1 MQFDNTGILVQ
12 LREELETTQP
22 ELSAVFYELEDLYER
37 KLWFQLCE
45 TLSEYI
51 YKEAESKPIRLRL
64 YESFISE
71 FSDRINQLQNVEFLV
86 QSLGDVKG
94 IDSIEYLTAAK
105 NKITL
110 LGEKRSQRS
119 SNDLGNKFDIEIQQ
133 ALIQVDLELAKIKI
147 ELGFVDETSSII
159 DSCDKAIDN
168 LTGSIDPRVNSSL
181 YSAKAQ
187 LSKIRGDF
195 NTFYYNSLL
204 FLACVNDLETL
215 ENKDEIVKDICISG
229 VLGDKI
235 YNFGEII
242 MHDIMKY
249 LEVGWLKE
257 LLLALNSGDLKMYEE
272 VLKNVKD
279 VEQIQDNL
287 PFLNQKMCIM
297 GFIELVFNSNKKT
310 FSYSEVIKTIPLLES
325 PSEVEHLVMKSLSL
339 GLIKGS
345 ISQVDGTVEVSWIQP
360 RTMTQAQIAATR
372 GKLSS
377 WAQRTSQVLSYMGEA
392 GSEVY
397 V

>member
-215 ENKDEIVKDICISG
+215 ENKAEIVKDICISG